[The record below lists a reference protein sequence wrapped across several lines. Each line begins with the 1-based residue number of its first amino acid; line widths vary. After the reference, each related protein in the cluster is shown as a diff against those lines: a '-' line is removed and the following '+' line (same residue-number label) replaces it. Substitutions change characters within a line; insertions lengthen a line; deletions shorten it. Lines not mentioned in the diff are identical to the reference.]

1 MKEFFKKLFEKI
13 KVWFNKTAL
22 PWLKSSWMQIV
33 NIIIMFIAYG
43 SLDSAPGSQAI
54 VGFWLFILLGYYI
67 FWKLL
72 GAEFIFKKSE
82 PMVDIA
88 PNKSSENLQP
98 GMGAA
103 KPPKTI
109 KNN

>member
-82 PMVDIA
+82 PKVESQI
-88 PNKSSENLQP
+88 KSNLQP

-103 KPPKTI
+103 KPPRTI